1 MVSSKERILIR
12 SAVMTERADNRLGL
26 LLFGIGSPEASDGKE
41 KTSAE
46 S

>member
-1 MVSSKERILIR
+1 
-12 SAVMTERADNRLGL
+12 MTERADNRLGL
-26 LLFGIGSPEASDGKE
+26 CCLLFGIGSPEASDGKE